1 MVRATLDFKSNY
13 SLSVESVV
21 RGHHVN
27 KETWNPYKVEKL
39 MCNHN
44 KREEAKIFEDHAVGT
59 YKVIR
64 LVDHVAIEKRNNQ
77 IFSEV
82 NDERKL
88 KNGLVVLYIY
98 HVNGNKKHIETF
110 LKEKNKLK
118 IGKRYIWASRYQKFE
133 KGYFCKST
141 FLIQFLYI
149 YVNLYKEETS
159 FV

>member
-44 KREEAKIFEDHAVGT
+44 KREEATIFEDHVVGT

-64 LVDHVAIEKRNNQ
+64 FVGHVAIELSFLVCKFIENRNNQ
-77 IFSEV
+77 IFAEV
-82 NDERKL
+82 NEERKL
-88 KNGLVVLYIY
+88 KNGLVVLCIY
-98 HVNGNKKHIETF
+98 HVNGNKKPIETF

-118 IGKRYIWASRYQKFE
+118 KGKAIHMGIKISE
-133 KGYFCKST
+133 
-141 FLIQFLYI
+141 I
-149 YVNLYKEETS
+149 
-159 FV
+159 

>member
-118 IGKRYIWASRYQKFE
+118 KGKAIHMGIKISE
-133 KGYFCKST
+133 
-141 FLIQFLYI
+141 I
-149 YVNLYKEETS
+149 
-159 FV
+159 